1 MSTRHSP
8 TLLAL
13 ALGSVATLGLV
24 GCSDSGGGSGSNSTE
39 TRRVQL
45 EVTDAP
51 VDDLSAVTVQFT
63 GVVFNPADD
72 LDGTDD
78 DATEEDNGPPENAGN
93 GNGGNAGA
101 VDDDDDD
108 AGEGDNDFIRFTF
121 DTPRQIDLLALTGG
135 RTDILIDE
143 AIPTGRYE
151 WIRLEVDAERGMLD
165 SFVTRKDGGQVSLFI
180 PSGAQRGLQLNGPF
194 EISANQGARYVVDF
208 DLRKSIKNPQGFSDY
223 LMRPTLRIVEVSE
236 AGSIAGSVDSSRLAA
251 EECTAD
257 PATGDGAAIY
267 VYDDTSAAPDDLGSA
282 NAPMSTATLTLNEST
297 GVFEYTAAFLA
308 PERYRAAFTCQAAG
322 DDNEADDAIV
332 FSEPQNVAV
341 TAGATATADFGPI
354 ASEDDGQD
362 TAEPTESASTN

>member
-1 MSTRHSP
+1 MLTSSRP
-8 TLLAL
+8 TLFAV

-24 GCSDSGGGSGSNSTE
+24 GCSDSGSGSASNTTE

-63 GVVFNPADD
+63 GVVFNPADGME
-72 LDGTDD
+72 DGTDD
-78 DATEEDNGPPENAGN
+78 EGDDATDEDNGPPENPGN
-93 GNGGNAGA
+93 GNGGNASTMDE
-101 VDDDDDD
+101 DDDN

-151 WIRLEVDAERGMLD
+151 WIRLEVDAQRGMMD

-180 PSGAQRGLQLNGPF
+180 PSGSQRGLQLNGPF

-223 LMRPTLRIVEVSE
+223 L
-236 AGSIAGSVDSSRLAA
+236 
-251 EECTAD
+251 
-257 PATGDGAAIY
+257 
-267 VYDDTSAAPDDLGSA
+267 
-282 NAPMSTATLTLNEST
+282 
-297 GVFEYTAAFLA
+297 
-308 PERYRAAFTCQAAG
+308 
-322 DDNEADDAIV
+322 
-332 FSEPQNVAV
+332 
-341 TAGATATADFGPI
+341 
-354 ASEDDGQD
+354 
-362 TAEPTESASTN
+362 